1 MSMFSGS
8 SSISRR
14 GVIAAGLAV
23 CGAGLGLRVKFL
35 NDTSV
40 VIPERQYGMN
50 EWLDLDDCFLGTED
64 DRAPGYG
71 FMVSGCSVMTPNEFL
86 KAYSRSDL
94 KELHSDDADR
104 PSVAVVDMKVRNE
117 GTSDNGIKM
126 FTWHLASLD
135 HPDKMYEVDFDLL
148 GAATPEIAGSVGF
161 IVDPGVESRVIH
173 FPFTTVGG
181 PDYFHEYE
189 DTYRPDIEG
198 RRFRL
203 IMTNLPERRMFVL
216 DAKDHDAA

>member
-1 MSMFSGS
+1 MFSGGP
-8 SSISRR
+8 SISRR
-14 GVIAAGLAV
+14 GVIASGLAV
-23 CGAGLGLRVKFL
+23 CGIGFGLRVKAV
-35 NDTSV
+35 NDDCAM
-40 VIPERQYGMN
+40 IPERVYGMN

-71 FMVSGCSVMTPNEFL
+71 FMALGCSVMTPNEYL
-86 KAYSRSDL
+86 KAYSRSEL
-94 KELHSDDADR
+94 KKLDSDDANR
-104 PSVAVVDMKVRNE
+104 PSIAVVDMKVRNE
-117 GTSDNGIKM
+117 GVSDNGIKM

-161 IVDPGVESRVIH
+161 IVDPGVESQVIH
-173 FPFTTVGG
+173 FPFSTVGG

-203 IMTNLPERRMFVL
+203 RMTNLPERRMFVL
-216 DAKDHDAA
+216 DADDHSAE

>member
-1 MSMFSGS
+1 MFSAS

-14 GVIAAGLAV
+14 GVIAAGLAA
-23 CGAGLGLRVKFL
+23 CGIGVGLRIKSV
-35 NDTSV
+35 NDDCV
-40 VIPERQYGMN
+40 MIPEREYGMN

-71 FMVSGCSVMTPNEFL
+71 FMVSGCSVMTPNEYL
-86 KAYSRSDL
+86 KAFSRS
-94 KELHSDDADR
+94 ELQKLDSDDADR
-104 PSVAVVDMKVRNE
+104 PSIAVVDMKVRNE
-117 GTSDNGIKM
+117 GTSNNGIKM

-135 HPDKMYEVDFDLL
+135 HPNKMYEVDFDLL

-173 FPFTTVGG
+173 FPFATVGG

-198 RRFRL
+198 RKFRL

-216 DAKDHDAA
+216 DADDYEAA

>member
-1 MSMFSGS
+1 MFSGGP
-8 SSISRR
+8 SISRR
-14 GVIAAGLAV
+14 GAIAAGLAV
-23 CGAGLGLRVKFL
+23 CGVGLGLRIKGV

-40 VIPERQYGMN
+40 VIPEREYGMN

-71 FMVSGCSVMTPNEFL
+71 FMVSGCSVMTPNEYL

-94 KELHSDDADR
+94 TELHSDDADC
-104 PSVAVVDMKVRNE
+104 PGVAVVDMKVRNE

-135 HPDKMYEVDFDLL
+135 HPNKMYEVDFDLL

-161 IVDPGVESRVIH
+161 VVDPGVESRVIH

-181 PDYFHEYE
+181 PDYFHDYE

-198 RRFRL
+198 NRFRL

-216 DAKDHDAA
+216 EAKDFAAA